1 MKRHQ
6 IISVTTEAF
15 VPTLLEAPERKNNQ
29 SVSYHLFFSLLRY
42 MKRITQF

>member
-15 VPTLLEAPERKNNQ
+15 VPTLLEAPERKIIKVSPIIYF
-29 SVSYHLFFSLLRY
+29 SVY
-42 MKRITQF
+42 